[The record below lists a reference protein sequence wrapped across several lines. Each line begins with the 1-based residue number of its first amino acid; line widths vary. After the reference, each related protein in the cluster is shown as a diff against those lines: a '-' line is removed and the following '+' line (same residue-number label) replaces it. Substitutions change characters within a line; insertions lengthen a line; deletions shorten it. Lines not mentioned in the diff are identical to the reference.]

1 MAESARAKA
10 HISGGEAYPY
20 HGFHVGDGCGFAGTN
35 RHSLEERLLR
45 QIHVNPV
52 VVSRNDDSGA
62 FCFDFY
68 KFDGSVHLCCKQA
81 SIRGAVISSL

>member
-35 RHSLEERLLR
+35 RHSLEETLLR

-52 VVSRNDDSGA
+52 VVSRDDVNNWRSTQPILKKGHIPMTISKSISG
-62 FCFDFY
+62 
-68 KFDGSVHLCCKQA
+68 
-81 SIRGAVISSL
+81 RR